1 MSSSS
6 LFLIIV
12 LGYNRSGSVEESSC
26 VRKWCDEGSSNLSLM
41 LGSTGSRSCAS
52 ALSSDGSFG
61 KSNDRGFK
69 INYSGDPFHLA
80 DFKVRTL
87 LNHVSLFRNIRL
99 AVL

>member
-12 LGYNRSGSVEESSC
+12 LGYNRSGSGEESSY

-61 KSNDRGFK
+61 KGN
-69 INYSGDPFHLA
+69 DPFRLV

-87 LNHVSLFRNIRL
+87 NHVSVSEYSFYRSLDLQHLLGR
-99 AVL
+99 V